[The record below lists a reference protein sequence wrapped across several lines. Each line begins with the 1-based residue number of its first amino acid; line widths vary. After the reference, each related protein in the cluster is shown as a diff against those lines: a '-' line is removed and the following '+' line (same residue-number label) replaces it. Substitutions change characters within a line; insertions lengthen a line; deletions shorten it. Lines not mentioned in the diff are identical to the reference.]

1 MIIPATKA
9 GWILLTSYLGLT
21 LILMILTDSIY
32 PDFSDIYG
40 SRAKIGYYFF
50 MPILWIVYGIFI
62 YYLGLKLNF
71 KKEFI
76 VPFII
81 SSGKNYIK
89 VKDIKYTF
97 CEIPIQYIGLLS
109 LVFGIVMLLIQI
121 VYRFLYL

>member
-21 LILMILTDSIY
+21 LILMMLTDSIY

-40 SRAKIGYYFF
+40 SHAKIGYYFF
-50 MPILWIVYGIFI
+50 MPTLWIVYGIFI